1 MRVIFPSD
9 EFDRAAPDAAFAA
22 EAALAAARGLE
33 TSVVNVDR
41 LTSDEEALSA
51 VRRVRQSESRAPAL
65 YRGWMMPPDRYTRL
79 HTALGTR
86 GLALVTSPLAYTLTH
101 HLPCWYPLLAEHTP
115 RSVWTASPRRPY
127 RTELAHLL
135 AGFGSG
141 ALVLKD
147 YVKSEKH
154 AWNEACFMPD
164 ASDLDAVE
172 RVLDRFLELRGGD
185 VEGGLVFR
193 EYLPLEPIGVHP
205 KSGMPLT
212 REHRLVFWRGRLVAG
227 GAYWDASE
235 ASDAPEPGSATGE
248 PPPAERFAA
257 LAAAIASPL
266 FTMDVAR
273 RASGEWIVIEL
284 GDGQVAGLRPDQ
296 GLAALYDA
304 LAIEPSDGVAAAAPG
319 IVPPAG

>member
-1 MRVIFPSD
+1 MRVILPSD
-9 EFDRAAPDAAFAA
+9 EFDRAAPDAAFAT
-22 EAALAAARGLE
+22 EATLAAARGLDV
-33 TSVVNVDR
+33 SVVNVDR
-41 LTSDEEALSA
+41 LGSDEDALSA
-51 VRRVRQSESRAPAL
+51 VTRVRQGERREPAL
-65 YRGWMMPPDRYTRL
+65 YRGWMVPPERYARL

-86 GLALVTSPLAYTLTH
+86 GLALVTSPLAYRLTH
-101 HLPCWYPLLAEHTP
+101 HLPCWFPLLAAHTP
-115 RSVWTASPRRPY
+115 RSVWTTSPRRPY

-135 AGFGSG
+135 AGFGASP
-141 ALVLKD
+141 LVLKD

-154 AWNEACFMPD
+154 AWHEACFIPD

-172 RVLDRFLELRGGD
+172 RVLDRFLELRDGQ

-193 EYLPLEPIGVHP
+193 EFVALEPIGVHP

-212 REHRLVFWRGRLVAG
+212 REHRLVFWRGRLVAA

-235 ASDAPEPGSATGE
+235 APDADAAGE
-248 PPPAERFAA
+248 PPPTERFTA
-257 LAAAIASPL
+257 LAATIASPF

-273 RASGEWIVIEL
+273 TASGEWLVIEL

-304 LAIEPSDGVAAAAPG
+304 IAGERSHAAPG